1 MASNE
6 PKKRS
11 IVANLVA
18 NMLTEREDDFTANV
32 TYVANRSIEDLCNI
46 AANGKSKFSASEL
59 LAAHND
65 LKATAKDELYS
76 GSTVEFGLVHNSLG
90 IDGSFIGPK
99 AKFDPAKNNV
109 TLRSISIKEV
119 KEEMKGISVIV
130 GEVVEGLPTITKV
143 TDVFTGEVNG
153 KITPGNT
160 LNGEGKRV
168 KIAGAEGSAVGFFFV
183 KEGEDTETAVPMT
196 AVSRNDPSYFSFI
209 IPALADGKYDLEIA
223 SQYGNNRQTLLKEVR
238 RNRFPYLLTVGDGGG
253 SGEDDRPVIE

>member
-1 MASNE
+1 MASND

-11 IVANLVA
+11 IVATLVA

-46 AANGKSKFSASEL
+46 AANGKSKFTASEL

-65 LKATAKDELYS
+65 LKATAKEELYS
-76 GSTVEFGLVHNSLG
+76 GSTVEFGLTNNSLG

-109 TLRSISIKEV
+109 TLRSTPIKEV
-119 KEEMKGISVIV
+119 KTDLKGISVII

-143 TDVFTGEVNG
+143 TDVFSGEVNT

-168 KIAGAEGSAVGFFFV
+168 KIVGTEGNMVGFFFINS
-183 KEGEDTETAVPMT
+183 ETEAETAVPMT
-196 AVSRNDPSYFSFI
+196 TVSRNDPSYFSFI
-209 IPALADGKYDLEIA
+209 IPALADGKYYLEIA
-223 SQYGNNRQTLLKEVR
+223 TQYGGSNQRQVKDPR
-238 RNRFPYLLTVGDGGG
+238 RNRFPYLLAVGNSG
-253 SGEDDRPVIE
+253 GEDDRPVIE

>member
-11 IVANLVA
+11 IVATLVA

-46 AANGKSKFSASEL
+46 AANGKSKFTASEL

-65 LKATAKDELYS
+65 LKAAAKEELYS
-76 GSTVEFGLVHNSLG
+76 GSTVEFGLTNNSLG

-99 AKFDPAKNNV
+99 AKFDPEKNSV
-109 TLRSISIKEV
+109 TLRSSPVKEV
-119 KEEMKGISVIV
+119 KTDLKGINVII

-143 TDVFTGEVNG
+143 TDVFSGEVNA

-168 KIAGAEGSAVGFFFV
+168 KIVGTEGNTVGFFFV
-183 KEGEDTETAVPMT
+183 KESDETETAVPMT

-209 IPALADGKYDLEIA
+209 IPALANGKYYLEIA
-223 SQYGNNRQTLLKEVR
+223 SQYGGSNQRQVKEVR
-238 RNRFPYLLTVGDGGG
+238 RNRFPYLLTVGNGGG
-253 SGEDDRPVIE
+253 GDDDRPVIE

>member
-11 IVANLVA
+11 IVTTLVA

-32 TYVANRSIEDLCNI
+32 TYVANRSVADLCNI
-46 AANGKSKFSASEL
+46 AANGKSKFTASEL

-65 LKATAKDELYS
+65 LKAVAKEELYS
-76 GSTVEFGLVHNSLG
+76 GSTVEFGLTNNSLG

-109 TLRSISIKEV
+109 TLRSTPIKEI
-119 KEEMKGISVIV
+119 KTDLKGISVIV
-130 GEVVEGLPTITKV
+130 GEVVEGLPTVTKL
-143 TDVFTGEVNG
+143 TDVFTGEVNR

-168 KIAGAEGSAVGFFFV
+168 KIVGAEGNTVGFFFI
-183 KEGEDTETAVPMT
+183 KESDDTETAVPMT
-196 AVSRNDPSYFSFI
+196 SVSRNDPSYFSFI
-209 IPALADGKYDLEIA
+209 IPSLPDGKYYLEVA
-223 SQYGNNRQTLLKEVR
+223 TQYGGSNQQTVKNVR
-238 RNRFPYLLTVGDGGG
+238 RNRFPYLLTVGDGDD
-253 SGEDDRPVIE
+253 DDRPVIE

>member
-1 MASNE
+1 MASND

-11 IVANLVA
+11 IVATLVA

-46 AANGKSKFSASEL
+46 AANGKSKFTASEL

-65 LKATAKDELYS
+65 LKAVAKEELYS
-76 GSTVEFGLVHNSLG
+76 GSTIEFGLTNNSLG

-109 TLRSISIKEV
+109 TLRSTPIKEV
-119 KEEMKGISVIV
+119 KTDLKGISVII

-143 TDVFTGEVNG
+143 TDVFSGEVNT

-168 KIAGAEGSAVGFFFV
+168 KIAGTEGSSVGFFFINS
-183 KEGEDTETAVPMT
+183 ETEVETVVPMT

-209 IPALADGKYDLEIA
+209 IPALADGKYYLEIA
-223 SQYGNNRQTLLKEVR
+223 SQYGNNRQTLLKEIR
-238 RNRFPYLLTVGDGGG
+238 RNRFPYLLTVGNGGG
-253 SGEDDRPVIE
+253 SGDDDRPVIE

>member
-1 MASNE
+1 MALNE

-11 IVANLVA
+11 IVATLVA

-32 TYVANRSIEDLCNI
+32 TYVASRSIEDLCNI
-46 AANGKSKFSASEL
+46 AANGKSKFTASEL

-65 LKATAKDELYS
+65 LKATAKEELYS
-76 GSTVEFGLVHNSLG
+76 GSTVEFGLTNNSLG

-99 AKFDPAKNNV
+99 AKFNPSKNNV
-109 TLRSISIKEV
+109 TLRSTPIKEV
-119 KEEMKGISVIV
+119 KTDLKGISVII
-130 GEVVEGLPTITKV
+130 GEVVEGLPTVTKL

-168 KIAGAEGSAVGFFFV
+168 KIVGTEGNTVGFFFI
-183 KEGEDTETAVPMT
+183 KESDDTETAVPMKT
-196 AVSRNDPSYFSFI
+196 ISRNDPSYFSFI
-209 IPALADGKYDLEIA
+209 IPALGDGKYYLEVA
-223 SQYGNNRQTLLKEVR
+223 TQYGGSNQQTVKTVR

-253 SGEDDRPVIE
+253 DDDRPVIE

>member
-1 MASNE
+1 MASND

-11 IVANLVA
+11 IVATLVA

-46 AANGKSKFSASEL
+46 AANGKSKFTASEL

-65 LKATAKDELYS
+65 LKATAKEELYS
-76 GSTVEFGLVHNSLG
+76 GSTVEFGLTNNSLG

-99 AKFDPAKNNV
+99 AKFDPVKNNV
-109 TLRSISIKEV
+109 TLRSSPIKEV
-119 KEEMKGISVIV
+119 KTDLKGISVII

-143 TDVFTGEVNG
+143 TDVFSGAVNT

-168 KIAGAEGSAVGFFFV
+168 KIVGTEGNTVGFFFI
-183 KEGEDTETAVPMT
+183 KESDDTETAVPMT
-196 AVSRNDPSYFSFI
+196 VVSRNDPSYFSFI
-209 IPALADGKYDLEIA
+209 IPALADGKYYLEIA
-223 SQYGNNRQTLLKEVR
+223 TQYGGSNQQTVKTVR
-238 RNRFPYLLTVGDGGG
+238 RNRFPYLLTVGDGGA
-253 SGEDDRPVIE
+253 EDDRPVIE

>member
-1 MASNE
+1 MATNE

-11 IVANLVA
+11 IVATLVA

-46 AANGKSKFSASEL
+46 AASGKSKFSASEL

-65 LKATAKDELYS
+65 LKATAKEELYS
-76 GSTVEFGLVHNSLG
+76 GSTVEFGLTNNSLG

-109 TLRSISIKEV
+109 TLRSTPIKEV
-119 KEEMKGISVIV
+119 KEDMKGISVIV

-143 TDVFTGEVNG
+143 TDVFTGSVNG

-168 KIAGAEGSAVGFFFV
+168 
-183 KEGEDTETAVPMT
+183 
-196 AVSRNDPSYFSFI
+196 SRNDPSYFSFI
-209 IPALADGKYDLEIA
+209 IPSLADGKYYLEIA

-238 RNRFPYLLTVGDGGG
+238 RNRFPYLLTVGNGGG

>member
-11 IVANLVA
+11 IVATLVA

-32 TYVANRSIEDLCNI
+32 TYVANRSIVDLCNI
-46 AANGKSKFSASEL
+46 AASGKSKFTASEL

-65 LKATAKDELYS
+65 LKVVAKEELYS
-76 GSTVEFGLVHNSLG
+76 GSTVEFGFTNNSLG

-109 TLRSISIKEV
+109 TLRSTPIKEV
-119 KEEMKGISVIV
+119 KEDMKSITVIV

-160 LNGEGKRV
+160 LNGEGKRI
-168 KIAGAEGSAVGFFFV
+168 KIVGTEGNAVGFFFV
-183 KEGEDTETAVPMT
+183 KAEGETETAVPMT
-196 AVSRNDPSYFSFI
+196 SVSRNDPSYFSFI
-209 IPALADGKYDLEIA
+209 IPALADGKYYLEVA
-223 SQYGNNRQTLLKEVR
+223 TQYGGNTKQLLKDIR
-238 RNRFPYLLTVGDGGG
+238 RNRFPYQLTVGNGGD
-253 SGEDDRPVIE
+253 EDDDRPVIE